1 MLRESGLVVAVGLL
15 CGLPFAFLAART
27 ADSMLWG
34 VKSSDPTIYIAGGA
48 LLCLAGLASTYL
60 PARRAAAIDP
70 AEALRHQ

>member
-1 MLRESGLVVAVGLL
+1 
-15 CGLPFAFLAART
+15 
-27 ADSMLWG
+27 MLWG
-34 VKSSDPTIYIAGGA
+34 VKSSDPMIYIAGAA